1 MGGFFVV
8 KYREI
13 LRLHAQE
20 VTQRGIASSTGHSRN
35 TIRDVLKRTKEKDI
49 QWPLENDITDLDLQI
64 ILYPKKQIS
73 SDHRRTPD
81 GEHIHKELAKS
92 GVTLSLLWDEY
103 SLQCRQNDEIPY
115 SYRQFCRFYNEYARK
130 TKATMR
136 IKRKPGEQMEVD
148 WAGQTMHL
156 TNNLTG
162 EEIPVYIFV
171 SALPC
176 SQYAYVE
183 GFLSMN
189 TESWITAHIHAFE
202 FFGGVARVI
211 VPDNLKTGVTKASR
225 TDPIINQSYQEM
237 TEHYQTTI
245 IPARVRSPRDKAS
258 VEGNVGHIS
267 TWIIA
272 SLRNEKFFSLLE
284 LNKAIR
290 EKLAIVNT
298 KPFQKKEG
306 NRQEAFLNEEKFA
319 LAPLP
324 HSQYEIASWAKTV
337 VQPDYHIKVDGNFYS
352 VPYDYIKCA
361 VDIRVTRNI
370 IEAFYKNIRI
380 ASHKRST
387 KTDGDFITLPDHM
400 PRDHRKY
407 AEFDKEFILEWGAA
421 AGPSTLLTIERIIE
435 SYPTEKQGLKSTYG
449 LMKLADKFSIER
461 IEKACERVL
470 SYTPRPKLKSIQTI
484 LKTGHDKLPLESAKT
499 ESSTRRNENAYGF
512 TRGANYYGGTD
523 NDNR

>member
-1 MGGFFVV
+1 MV

-20 VTQRGIASSTGHSRN
+20 VTQRGIAASCGHSRN
-35 TIRDVLKRTKEKDI
+35 TVREVIRRAGEKGVEWPFEKD
-49 QWPLENDITDLDLQI
+49 LTDVDLQM
-64 ILYPKKQIS
+64 LLFPEKQS
-73 SDHRRTPD
+73 PSDHRRRPD
-81 GEHIHKELAKS
+81 GDYIHKELAKS

-103 SLQCRQNDEIPY
+103 SLKCRASNEVPY
-115 SYRQFCRFYNEYARK
+115 SYRQFCRFYNDYARK

-189 TESWITAHIHAFE
+189 VESWITAHIHAFE
-202 FFGGVARVI
+202 FYGGVTRI
-211 VPDNLKTGVTKASR
+211 VTPDNLKTGVTKSSK
-225 TDPIINQSYQEM
+225 TDPVINLSYQEM
-237 TEHYQTTI
+237 AEHYHTTI
-245 IPARVRSPRDKAS
+245 IPARVRHPKDKAS

-272 SLRNEKFFSLLE
+272 SLRNEKFFSLSE
-284 LNKAIR
+284 LNNAIKD
-290 EKLAIVNT
+290 KLKEVNT
-298 KPFQKKEG
+298 KPFQKKSG
-306 NRQEAFLNEEKFA
+306 SRQEAFLEEEKFA
-319 LAPLP
+319 LLPLP
-324 HSQYEIASWAKTV
+324 NSPYEIAGWTTTIV
-337 VQPDYHIKVDGNFYS
+337 PYNYHIDIDNNYYS
-352 VPYDYIKCA
+352 VPYDYIKCT

-370 IEAFYKNIRI
+370 IEIFYKNIRI
-380 ASHKRST
+380 ASHKRIIGQKGENSS
-387 KTDGDFITLPDHM
+387 LPDHM

-407 AEFDKEFILEWGAA
+407 VEFDRESILKWGET
-421 AGPSTLLTIERIIE
+421 AGPATLLTVERILE
-435 SYPTEKQGLKSTYG
+435 SYSNEKQGLKSTYG
-449 LMKLADKFSIER
+449 LMKLADKYSIER
-461 IEKACERVL
+461 IETACERVM

-484 LKTGHDKLPLESAKT
+484 LKTGQDKLPVENKT
-499 ESSTRRNENAYGF
+499 KRTSTQNSSNNYGF
-512 TRGANYYGGTD
+512 TRGAEYYGGNN

>member
-1 MGGFFVV
+1 MI

-20 VTQRGIASSTGHSRN
+20 VTQRGISSSCGHSRN
-35 TIRDVLKRTKEKDI
+35 TIREVLRRAEEKNVA
-49 QWPLENDITDLDLQI
+49 WPLDDGVSDADLQA
-64 ILYPKKQIS
+64 ILFPEKQLP
-73 SDHRRTPD
+73 SDHRRKPD

-103 SLQCRQNDEIPY
+103 SFQCRENGEIPY

-148 WAGQTMHL
+148 WAGQTMHI

-171 SALPC
+171 AALPC

-183 GFLSMN
+183 GFLSMDVEN
-189 TESWITAHIHAFE
+189 WIKAHINAFE
-202 FFGGVARVI
+202 FYGGVTRIVI
-211 VPDNLKTGVTKASR
+211 PDNLKTGVKKASR
-225 TDPIINQSYQEM
+225 TDPVINQSYQEM
-237 TEHYQTTI
+237 AEHYQTTI
-245 IPARVRSPRDKAS
+245 IPARVRHPKDKPS

-272 SLRNEKFFSLLE
+272 SLRNENFFSLPE

-290 EKLAIVNT
+290 EKLDIVNT
-298 KPFQKKEG
+298 KPFQKKKG
-306 NRQEAFLNEEKFA
+306 NRQEAFLGEEKFA
-319 LAPLP
+319 LMPLP
-324 HSQYEIASWAKTV
+324 NSAYEIARWAKTL
-337 VQPDYHIKVDGNFYS
+337 VQPDYHIKVDENFYS
-352 VPYDYIKCA
+352 VPYDYIKCL
-361 VDIRVTRNI
+361 VDVRVTRNI
-370 IEAFYKNIRI
+370 IEVFYRDIRI
-380 ASHKRST
+380 ASHKRSA
-387 KTDGDFITLPDHM
+387 KTGGDWITIPDHM

-407 AEFDKEFILEWGAA
+407 AEFDRQFILDWGKDV
-421 AGPSTLLTIERIIE
+421 GPSTLLTIEKILE

-449 LMKLADKFSIER
+449 LVKLADKYSIER

-470 SYTPRPKLKSIQTI
+470 SFTPRPKLKSIQTV
-484 LKTGHDKLPLESAKT
+484 LKTGHDKLPLESTEAKANT
-499 ESSTRRNENAYGF
+499 GRSNNPYGF
-512 TRGANYYGGTD
+512 TRGADYYGGRE
-523 NDNR
+523 NDN